1 VDQRFD
7 PDRIDLE
14 RVAALRAE
22 FGLPAG
28 GLVVG
33 AVGRLVAG
41 KGYGELFS
49 AARAVRCRHPEVR
62 ILVVS
67 SPDLD
72 KADAIGQD
80 ELTRAAA
87 DVLVTGWRDDVRDL
101 LAVMDV
107 FVLASWREGMPRSA
121 IEPRPSTGSPCSTWS
136 TTCWASGSSRSSP
149 HPDQGA
155 SVT

>member
-1 VDQRFD
+1 MDQRFD

-41 KGYGELFS
+41 KGYGG
-49 AARAVRCRHPEVR
+49 AVLRRPGGAVPPPGGAHPGREQPR
-62 ILVVS
+62 
-67 SPDLD
+67 PGQG
-72 KADAIGQD
+72 DAIGEA
-80 ELTRAAA
+80 ELAEAAG
-87 DVLVTGWRDDVRDL
+87 DVCFTGWRDVGEL
-101 LAVMDV
+101 LAIMDV

-136 TTCWASGSSRSSP
+136 TTGWASGSSRSSP